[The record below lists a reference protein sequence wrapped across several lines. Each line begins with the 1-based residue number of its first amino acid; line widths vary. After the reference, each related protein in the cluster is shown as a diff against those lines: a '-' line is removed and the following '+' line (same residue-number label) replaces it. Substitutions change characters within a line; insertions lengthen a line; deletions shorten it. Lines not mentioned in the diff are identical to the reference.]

1 LDFDDLPISPSNSQR
16 GVPGTHNAGR
26 MFAVVK
32 RLLRHALYELRGGF
46 LVRPLAMALIIGSF
60 GIAVPFVEV
69 QFHALDEWVV
79 RLPVL
84 VVHDAATA
92 QGILAA
98 IIGAIMT
105 VVAIVLSVL
114 LVALTLASMQ
124 FSPRILTGFVED
136 ITNQRTIGLFLGTFL
151 YCLAV
156 YPSARPGLPAIVP
169 VVAVLGALGLAV
181 ACSAGLVAFVFHI
194 ARSINV
200 NFITERIAAETE
212 RVIDDVMPEPLRG
225 PAPLEVQAVPVFD
238 GGPTVLAPVSGYI
251 RFVDLEGL
259 RAQATKHGVALY
271 IERRVGQFI
280 PEGTPLF
287 RFSKAKEGA
296 LAASGDFLERFDI
309 GPVRT
314 MEQDIE
320 FGLLQL
326 VDIALKAIS
335 PAVNDPSTA
344 INCIDQLSRLL
355 VRVAGRE
362 PRPAALYHPP
372 GVVRVAFPRLSFSK
386 LVDDAFGQIVH
397 YGKTDAAV
405 TLRVMRALGDVAS
418 ATRDP
423 AQLQAVGA
431 CAEKIVKV
439 CAGHLPES
447 AAESF
452 AGRLARVQRLARK
465 DGNQA
470 VG

>member
-1 LDFDDLPISPSNSQR
+1 
-16 GVPGTHNAGR
+16 
-26 MFAVVK
+26 MFAIVQ
-32 RLLRHALYELRGGF
+32 RFLRHALYALRGGF
-46 LVRPLAMALIIGSF
+46 LVRPLAMALLIGSF
-60 GIAVPFVEV
+60 GIAVPFIEE
-69 QFHALDEWVV
+69 QFHVFDVWAV

-84 VVHDAATA
+84 VVHDAASA

-156 YPSARPGLPAIVP
+156 YPAARPGPPQVVPA
-169 VVAVLGALGLAV
+169 VAVLGAIGLAV
-181 ACSAGLVAFVFHI
+181 ACSAALVTFVFHI

-212 RVIDDVMPEPLRG
+212 RVIDDVMPEPLLGRVPLEAQSVPAFDEG
-225 PAPLEVQAVPVFD
+225 PA
-238 GGPTVLAPVSGYI
+238 VLAPVSGYI
-251 RFVDLEGL
+251 RFIDREGL
-259 RAQATKHGVALY
+259 RALAIEHGIALSV
-271 IERRVGQFI
+271 ERRVGQFI

-287 RFSKAKEGA
+287 RFSKSKEES
-296 LAASGDFLERFDI
+296 LAAAGDFVARFDI
-309 GPVRT
+309 GPMRT
-314 MEQDIE
+314 MEQDVE

-355 VRVAGRE
+355 VRIAGRE
-362 PRPAALYHPP
+362 PRPAAIYHPP
-372 GVVRVAFPRLSFSK
+372 GVVRVSFHPLPFSK
-386 LVDDAFGQIVH
+386 LLDCAFEQIVH

-405 TLRVMRALGDVAS
+405 TLRVMRALGDIAS
-418 ATRDP
+418 GTRDR
-423 AQLQAVGA
+423 AHLEAVRT
-431 CAEKIVKV
+431 CAGKV
-439 CAGHLPES
+439 AKACAGHLPEGS
-447 AAESF
+447 AESF
-452 AGRLARVQRLARK
+452 AERRTRVERLSNV
-465 DGNQA
+465 D
-470 VG
+470 VGE

>member
-1 LDFDDLPISPSNSQR
+1 
-16 GVPGTHNAGR
+16 
-26 MFAVVK
+26 MFAIAQ
-32 RLLRHALYELRGGF
+32 RALRHALYTLRGGF
-46 LVRPLAMALIIGSF
+46 LVRPPAMALVIGF
-60 GIAVPFVEV
+60 LGVAVPFVEER
-69 QFHALDEWVV
+69 FHLSDTWLV

-84 VVHDAATA
+84 VVHDASSA
-92 QGILAA
+92 QGVLAA

-136 ITNQRTIGLFLGTFL
+136 VTNQRTIGLFLGTFL

-156 YPSARPGLPAIVP
+156 YPSARPEPPQFVPA
-169 VVAVLGALGLAV
+169 VAVLGATGLAV
-181 ACSAGLVAFVFHI
+181 ACSVALVAFVFHI

-200 NFITERIAAETE
+200 NFITERIAIETE
-212 RVIDDVMPEPLRG
+212 RVIDDVMLKPLRERIQLEAQPVRAFGDG
-225 PAPLEVQAVPVFD
+225 PA
-238 GGPTVLAPVSGYI
+238 VLAPGSGYI
-251 RFVDLEGL
+251 RFIDGEGL
-259 RAQATKHGVALY
+259 CALAVAHGVALSV
-271 IERRVGQFI
+271 ERRVGQFV
-280 PEGTPLF
+280 PEGTTLF
-287 RFSKAKEGA
+287 RFSKSKASC
-296 LAASGDFLERFDI
+296 LAAAGDFVRHFDI

-344 INCIDQLSRLL
+344 INCVDQLSRLL

-372 GVVRVAFPRLSFSK
+372 GVVRVAFHPVPFSK
-386 LVDDAFGQIVH
+386 LLDCAFEQIVH

-405 TLRVMRALGDVAS
+405 MLRVMRALGDVAS
-418 ATRDP
+418 STGDRAH
-423 AQLQAVGA
+423 LEAVRA
-431 CAEKIVKV
+431 CGRKV
-439 CAGHLPES
+439 ARICAGHLPQES
-447 AAESF
+447 AEIF
-452 AGRLARVQRLARK
+452 AQRLARIERLS
-465 DGNQA
+465 A
-470 VG
+470 VNE

>member
-1 LDFDDLPISPSNSQR
+1 
-16 GVPGTHNAGR
+16 
-26 MFAVVK
+26 MFATVQ
-32 RLLRHALYELRGGF
+32 RALRHALYTLRGGF
-46 LVRPLAMALIIGSF
+46 LVRPLAMALILGSL
-60 GIAVPFVEV
+60 GATVPFIEEN
-69 QFHALDEWVV
+69 FHSLDSWVV

-84 VVHDAATA
+84 VVHDAASA
-92 QGILAA
+92 QGVLAA

-136 ITNQRTIGLFLGTFL
+136 LTNQRTIGLFLGTFL

-156 YPSARPGLPAIVP
+156 YPSARTGPPQFVPA
-169 VVAVLGALGLAV
+169 VAVLAATGLAV
-181 ACSAGLVAFVFHI
+181 ACSAALVTFVFHI

-200 NFITERIAAETE
+200 NFITERIAIETE
-212 RVIDDVMPEPLRG
+212 RVIDDVMLEPLRG
-225 PAPLEVQAVPVFD
+225 RIPLEAQPVRAFD
-238 GGPTVLAPVSGYI
+238 DGPAVLAPVSGYI
-251 RFVDLEGL
+251 RYIDRDGL
-259 RAQATKHGVALY
+259 CALAVTHGVALSV
-271 IERRVGQFI
+271 ERRLGQFI
-280 PEGTPLF
+280 PEGTTLF
-287 RFSKAKEGA
+287 RFSRSKNSC
-296 LAASGDFLERFDI
+296 LAASGDFVKRFDI

-362 PRPAALYHPP
+362 PRPSAMYDPP
-372 GVVRVAFPRLSFSK
+372 GVVRVAFHPVPFSK
-386 LVDDAFGQIVH
+386 LLDCAFEQIVH

-405 TLRVMRALGDVAS
+405 TLRVMRALGDIAS
-418 ATRDP
+418 STGDRAHLD
-423 AQLQAVGA
+423 AVFA
-431 CAEKIVKV
+431 CGRKVVKV
-439 CAGHLPES
+439 CTGHLPEES
-447 AAESF
+447 AKTFAE
-452 AGRLARVQRLARK
+452 RLARIARLSASSE
-465 DGNQA
+465 
-470 VG
+470 

>member
-1 LDFDDLPISPSNSQR
+1 VFAIAQR
-16 GVPGTHNAGR
+16 
-26 MFAVVK
+26 F
-32 RLLRHALYELRGGF
+32 LRHALYALRGGF
-46 LVRPLAMALIIGSF
+46 LVRPLAMALLIGSF
-60 GIAVPFVEV
+60 GVAVPFIEE
-69 QFHALDEWVV
+69 QFHVFDSWAV

-84 VVHDAATA
+84 VVHDATSA
-92 QGILAA
+92 QGVLAA

-136 ITNQRTIGLFLGTFL
+136 LTNQRTIGLFLGTFL

-156 YPSARPGLPAIVP
+156 YPAARPGPPQFVPA
-169 VVAVLGALGLAV
+169 VAVLGAIGLAV
-181 ACSAGLVAFVFHI
+181 ACSAALITFVFHI

-200 NFITERIAAETE
+200 NFITERIALETE
-212 RVIDDVMPEPLRG
+212 RVIDAVMLEPLRG
-225 PAPLEVQAVPVFD
+225 RVPLEAQPVRTFD
-238 GGPTVLAPVSGYI
+238 DGPAVLAPASGYI
-251 RFVDLEGL
+251 RYIDREGL
-259 RAQATKHGVALY
+259 RALAVAHGVALSV
-271 IERRVGQFI
+271 ERRVGQFV

-287 RFSKAKEGA
+287 RFSKSKESS
-296 LAASGDFLERFDI
+296 LAASAEFVARFDI

-314 MEQDIE
+314 MEQDVE

-362 PRPAALYHPP
+362 PRPAATYHPP
-372 GVVRVAFPRLSFSK
+372 GVLRVAFHPVPFAK
-386 LVDDAFGQIVH
+386 LLDCAFEQIVH

-405 TLRVMRALGDVAS
+405 TLRVLRALGDIAS
-418 ATRDP
+418 ATRDTTH
-423 AQLQAVGA
+423 LEAVRA
-431 CAEKIVKV
+431 CARKVAKV
-439 CAGHLPES
+439 CTGHLPE
-447 AAESF
+447 ATAENV
-452 AGRLARVQRLARK
+452 AERLARVERLTVAG
-465 DGNQA
+465 D
-470 VG
+470 